1 VVGVRIEAGCVAGLV
16 TGAVVLADRPE
27 ETPTAD
33 ETPAADG
40 AVGLCAAP
48 VAHPASRPAAI
59 SPDSAINPDGRAR
72 TRPP

>member
-1 VVGVRIEAGCVAGLV
+1 M
-16 TGAVVLADRPE
+16 LADGPE
-27 ETPTAD
+27 ETAAAD
-33 ETPAADG
+33 ETPDADG